1 MRLLD
6 ADLELLRR
14 LEAAGLDPSA
24 LDPWEAWKVFKS
36 YLRVPITEDLYD
48 SASFQCNRLGD
59 LPEGSDFSA
68 YFVRQFSRWE
78 TRRDT
83 GIRRVVIEFSY
94 GPLSNQPTDATEV
107 WTHDF
112 PTLEE
117 FASVV
122 EAQPQ
127 FQTVIN
133 SRPRRTDVYDDEI

>member
-24 LDPWEAWKVFKS
+24 LDPWEAWKVFKA
-36 YLRVPITEDLYD
+36 YLRVPVAEDLYD
-48 SASFQCNRLGD
+48 SASFQCDRLDD

-78 TRRDT
+78 ARRDT

-107 WTHDF
+107 WTHVF